1 MCGIFGNFCYTGDNV
16 SRATLMEMARAIGH
30 RGPDAVGVDMDA
42 RAALGN
48 TRLSILDLSE
58 ASNQPMLSE
67 DERIALVQNGEIYN
81 FVELREELRRLGH
94 RFRTTGDTEVLL
106 RAFEQWGPDFVSRLN
121 GMFAIAV
128 HDRRDGR
135 LWLFRD
141 RLGVKPLFW
150 HGGTGAG
157 RFWFASEIKALL
169 AAGVPAEPDMDAL
182 AQFLALNYVPA
193 PQTAFRDIRH
203 LPPGHLAEVTPE
215 GVDIRPW
222 WDLSAVSPEPEMTA
236 AEAKAGL
243 LSLLDDA
250 TRLRMRSD
258 AGFGAF
264 LSGGLDSSSVVGLM
278 SLYQTAPV
286 NSFSIGFDNPKF
298 DETRYAR
305 LASNRFGTLHRMEIM
320 EADATALWPR
330 FIWHV
335 EQPHGDVSFMPT
347 DQVSAVAARDVKMV
361 LTGDGGDE
369 LFAGYEKYADFF
381 PGGRTDHLGP
391 DWEDA
396 FVRESGLL
404 QHDEP
409 DDLLTGELAAAF
421 RETDPYRR
429 LSRNIRRAHGH
440 DPINRVLFAETVT
453 LLPGNNLVKPDRMA
467 MANSLEVRSPFLDYR
482 LVEFA
487 FRMPGALKLAH
498 GETKAIYKAAVR
510 DLLGEELTRR
520 GKQMFTVPVG
530 DWFRQSLAQYCRSL
544 LLDGRMGARG
554 LICERTA
561 SEMLQAHIAGR
572 ANYTRQLRALISLE
586 IWFRLFIDRDPEW
599 LDTARAVRPE
609 GNLCQ

>member
-1 MCGIFGNFCYTGDNV
+1 MCGIFGNFCFRGENV
-16 SRATLMEMARAIGH
+16 SRATLTEMGQAIGH
-30 RGPDAVGVDMDA
+30 RGPDANGVEIDG

-48 TRLSILDLSE
+48 VRLSIVDLSD

-67 DERIALVQNGEIYN
+67 DGRIVLVQNGEIYN
-81 FVELREELRRLGH
+81 YVELREELRRHGH

-106 RAFEQWGPDFVSRLN
+106 RAFEQWGPDFVNRLN

-128 HDRRDGR
+128 HDRRDGC

-150 HGGTGAG
+150 YGGDGAG

-169 AAGVPAEPDMDAL
+169 AVGVPAEPDMDAL
-182 AQFLALNYVPA
+182 GQFLALNYVPA
-193 PQTAFRDIRH
+193 PQTAFKDIRH
-203 LPPGHLAEVTPE
+203 LPPGHLAEVTPR
-215 GVDIRPW
+215 GVEIRTW
-222 WDLSAVSPEPEMTA
+222 WDLGEVAPEPDMTA

-243 LSLLDDA
+243 LALLDDA
-250 TRLRMRSD
+250 TRVRMRSD

-286 NSFSIGFDNPKF
+286 RSFSIGFANPEF

-305 LASNRFGTLHRMEIM
+305 MASNRFGTLHRMEIM
-320 EADATALWPR
+320 DVDATALWPR

-369 LFAGYEKYADFF
+369 LFAGYGKYADFF

-396 FVRESGLL
+396 FVRDSGLL
-404 QHDEP
+404 QNDEP
-409 DDLLTGELAAAF
+409 DTLLAGPLAAAF
-421 RETDPYRR
+421 RDVDPYRV
-429 LSRNIRRAHGH
+429 LSHNIRRAHDH

-487 FRMPGALKLAH
+487 FRMPGALKLAR
-498 GETKAIYKAAVR
+498 GETKAIYKEAVR

-520 GKQMFTVPVG
+520 RKQMFTVPVG

-554 LICERTA
+554 LI
-561 SEMLQAHIAGR
+561 SEQAVSGMLQAHIDGR
-572 ANYTRQLRALISLE
+572 ANHTRQLRALVSLE

-599 LDTARAVRPE
+599 VGTANSVKPE
-609 GNLCQ
+609 GNSCQ

>member
-1 MCGIFGNFCYTGDNV
+1 MCGIFGNFCFTGANV
-16 SRATLMEMARAIGH
+16 SRATLMEMADAMRH
-30 RGPDAVGVDMDA
+30 RGPDAVGVDVDTH
-42 RAALGN
+42 AALGN
-48 TRLSILDLSE
+48 VRLSILDLSE

-67 DERIALVQNGEIYN
+67 DARIALVQNGEIYN
-81 FVELREELRRLGH
+81 FVELRDELRRHGY

-106 RAFEQWGPDFVSRLN
+106 RAYEQWGPDFVSRLN

-150 HGGTGAG
+150 FGGTGAG

-182 AQFLALNYVPA
+182 AQYLALNYVPA
-193 PQTAFRDIRH
+193 PQTAFRNIRH
-203 LPPGHLAEVTPE
+203 LPPGHLAEVTSG

-222 WDLSAVSPEPEMTA
+222 WDLSEVTPEPEMTA

-243 LSLLDDA
+243 LALLDDA

-258 AGFGAF
+258 AEFGAF
-264 LSGGLDSSSVVGLM
+264 LSGGLDSASVVGLM

-286 NSFSIGFDNPKF
+286 RSFSIGFEDPKF
-298 DETRYAR
+298 DETHFAQ
-305 LASNRFGTLHRMEIM
+305 LASSRFGTLHRMEIM
-320 EADATALWPR
+320 DVDATALWPR

-347 DQVSAVAARDVKMV
+347 DQVAAVASHDVKMV

-369 LFAGYEKYADFF
+369 LFAGYGKYADFF
-381 PGGRTDHLGP
+381 PGGRTEHLGQ

-396 FVRESGLL
+396 YVRESGLL
-404 QHDEP
+404 QHHES
-409 DDLLTGELAAAF
+409 DDLLSGELAEAF
-421 RETDPYRR
+421 RAADPYRA
-429 LSRNIRRAHGH
+429 LSRNIRRAPGQ

-487 FRMPGALKLAH
+487 FRVPGALKLAH

-520 GKQMFTVPVG
+520 RKQMFTVPVG
-530 DWFRQSLAQYCRSL
+530 DWFRESLAQYCRSL

-554 LICERTA
+554 LIQEQTV
-561 SEMLQAHIAGR
+561 SDMLQAHIAGH
-572 ANYTRQLRALISLE
+572 ANHTRKLRALISLE
-586 IWFRLFIDRDPEW
+586 IWFRIFIDQDPEW
-599 LDTARAVRPE
+599 QQTAKTVKPE
-609 GNLCQ
+609 SKPCQ